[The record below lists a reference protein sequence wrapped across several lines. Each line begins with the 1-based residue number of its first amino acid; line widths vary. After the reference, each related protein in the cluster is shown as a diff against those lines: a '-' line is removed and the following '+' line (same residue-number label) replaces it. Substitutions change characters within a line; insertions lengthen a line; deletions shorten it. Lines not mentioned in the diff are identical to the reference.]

1 MPGRF
6 GTSVMTFTI
15 RKSDLHAIRRALLN
29 AMFSSEVF
37 PSSNLSYRDRAHV
50 QRHHGISGSITTLS
64 NAFNA
69 FAGDVITEYCFGFCY
84 DLLESLGFKDNF
96 HPAFMA
102 VISFGHLALQFQLMH
117 PVSLW
122 IISVT
127 VDLRVLSLH
136 RLWTSCLIP

>member
-1 MPGRF
+1 VQVPCSYRC
-6 GTSVMTFTI
+6 V
-15 RKSDLHAIRRALLN
+15 KSLEKRVGIHAYQQMNFNLISFRRAPLN

-37 PSSNLSYRDRAHV
+37 PSSNLSYGGDRAHV
-50 QRHHGISGSITTLS
+50 QRHHGISGRIITLS

-84 DLLESLGFKDNF
+84 EHLESLGVKDNF

-102 VISFGHLALQFQLMH
+102 VGPFGHLALQFQMMYPL
-117 PVSLW
+117 SLW

-127 VDLRVLSLH
+127 V
-136 RLWTSCLIP
+136 